1 MKKKEDLRI
10 IKTKKNLYE
19 GLLQLMKDIS
29 FEDIKVSEICNVS
42 LVNRSTFYDHFSDKY
57 ELLEALIKDLENE
70 LSEKLENNQKFE
82 SAKEYYMSMISIL
95 FKHISDNLNV
105 YSSIVKTNNNGI
117 ASDMFREA
125 ILKDVK
131 KTLDN
136 SSYKKSF
143 IPTDI
148 VSTFYV
154 SAVISVC
161 IDYIKDSNKY
171 TMEEILSYLDKLVP
185 NDIYIDT
192 NKTTQNNV

>member
-105 YSSIVKTNNNGI
+105 YSSIIRTNNNGI

-136 SSYKKSF
+136 YNINKF
-143 IPTDI
+143 NIPSDI
-148 VSTFYV
+148 ISIFYV

-161 IDYIKDSNKY
+161 IEYIREPSKY
-171 TMEEILSYLDKLVP
+171 TTKEILEYLNSLLP
-185 NDIYIDT
+185 NDMYYL
-192 NKTTQNNV
+192 KEC